1 MEGERKKGKGRGRGG
16 RSKKTKTKS
25 EESENDD
32 EIEMKKEKQEEDEQ
46 NETTFAHKNT
56 KTTTQTKKNT
66 LVEKSTKKK
75 KDTEKIIIP
84 ELIEEETQYE
94 FEFETEEG
102 NSFIGFLNSV
112 KLLLPGKY
120 ITLIF
125 TKTGL
130 YHVSKDIGDFII
142 TETNLEKPRIDCRGE
157 YQCQS
162 IKDETCISLT
172 CEIAVLL
179 KKIDTKRAE
188 KLRLCV
194 ETGKDT
200 TLYVMNIRGAATVVK
215 EVDLKSPEDDAE
227 EEENENQIN
236 IPRYP
241 KDLRPTIKVKG
252 SDLIADLRKVKFT
265 YVHLSIQNDAMI
277 IKGYNQ
283 SKEEIERIGA
293 KLAFTVAII
302 VGKFWKIE
310 EAYKLSILF
319 PDEKKLLKSFTD
331 EEIDE
336 YEIYL
341 IRDVLKGE
349 VFRVNIAMLVSD
361 AVPWNAIESLITGTD
376 LNRLY
381 VEDVASEL
389 ENEYSKLSPPRETP
403 LCSPS
408 RNMLLKN
415 SQD

>member
-1 MEGERKKGKGRGRGG
+1 MEGERKKGKARGRGG

-25 EESENDD
+25 DESENDD

-46 NETTFAHKNT
+46 HETTFAHKNT
-56 KTTTQTKKNT
+56 KITTQTKRNI

-283 SKEEIERIGA
+283 SKEPFKDHILYGKWDNDRATKFETFIPFVILAALA
-293 KLAFTVAII
+293 KLATSTSYLRFFTYENLPL
-302 VGKFWKIE
+302 KILS
-310 EAYKLSILF
+310 EAGGLGFHTNYIFSRSI
-319 PDEKKLLKSFTD
+319 
-331 EEIDE
+331 
-336 YEIYL
+336 
-341 IRDVLKGE
+341 
-349 VFRVNIAMLVSD
+349 
-361 AVPWNAIESLITGTD
+361 
-376 LNRLY
+376 
-381 VEDVASEL
+381 
-389 ENEYSKLSPPRETP
+389 
-403 LCSPS
+403 
-408 RNMLLKN
+408 KN
-415 SQD
+415 Q